1 MKRLRLV
8 ILFIVVSIAS
18 FCNAQSLKHRLV
30 ILADM
35 GNEPDEEQQMMH
47 MLMYANEFD
56 LEGLIA
62 VSGKYLHNKHKFVE
76 RQRLYPD
83 LFEKLING
91 YGLVFENLKI
101 HASGWPEPDYLQS
114 IVASG
119 LPGYGMGDVAKG
131 KSTSGS
137 KLLMDCFN
145 KKDDRLLYIV
155 VNAGSNTLAQAL
167 NDFKAIHTKEELLAV
182 LKKIRVF
189 ENGAQDDAGA
199 WICANYPEIH
209 WTRSNYQT
217 YAYGGP
223 AWAWGNTNDDDKKGP
238 HTWKPFEYN
247 ATGQHQWALEHIKNH
262 GALGGLFPL
271 RETPTG
277 KLVFIEGG
285 GTIPWLG
292 LIHQGLS
299 DISQPSWGGWSGRF
313 SSEKVKNVASRHE
326 SVNADEITY
335 GDYYVYTEDS
345 DIWTDP
351 ETNDIYNSIYAPIW
365 RWRQAYFNDFQ
376 ARMDWCVVPFEEAN
390 HNPVAA
396 INSDATEK
404 IHVIK
409 AKVNET
415 VSSDASASIDPDGD
429 KLKYNWWIYKEAGT
443 YKGETITIKNT
454 SSPKME
460 LKIPKDAKGK
470 TIHIILE
477 VQDENPIISL
487 SDYRRIVINVD

>member
-1 MKRLRLV
+1 MKSSVLFYLCCLFSVLV
-8 ILFIVVSIAS
+8 FG
-18 FCNAQSLKHRLV
+18 QSEKHRLI

-47 MLMYANEFD
+47 MLMYSNEFD

-62 VSGKYLHNKHKFVE
+62 VSGKYLHNKHHLPE

-83 LFEKLING
+83 LFMNLING
-91 YGLVFENLKI
+91 YEKVVENLKV
-101 HASGWPEPDYLQS
+101 HAKGWPEPNYLKS

-119 LPGYGMGDVAKG
+119 QPGYGMGDVAEG

-137 KLLMDCFN
+137 KLLINSFEKEDP
-145 KKDDRLLYIV
+145 RLIYIV

-167 NDFKAIHTKEELLAV
+167 NDYKTSHTKEELLAV

-223 AWAWGNTNDDDKKGP
+223 AWAWGTTDDDDKKGP
-238 HTWKPFEYN
+238 YTWKPYAYD

-277 KLVFIEGG
+277 KIVFIEGG

-313 SSEKVKNVASRHE
+313 SAEKIKNVASRHK
-326 SVNADEITY
+326 SVNVDEVTY
-335 GDYYVYTEDS
+335 GDYYLYTEVS
-345 DIWTDP
+345 DVWKDP
-351 ETNDIYNSIYAPIW
+351 ENNEVYNSIYTPVW

-376 ARMDWCVVPFEEAN
+376 ARMDWCVESFENAN
-390 HNPVAA
+390 HHPIAA
-396 INSDATEK
+396 VNDDKTEK
-404 IHVIK
+404 IHFIK
-409 AKVNET
+409 AKAGQSIEL
-415 VSSDASASIDPDGD
+415 DASASFDPDGD
-429 KLKYNWWIYKEAGT
+429 VINYSWWVYPEAGT
-443 YKGETITIKNT
+443 YKNKVLLKNANSAQT
-454 SSPKME
+454 TLE
-460 LKIPKDAKGK
+460 LPKDAKGK
-470 TIHIILE
+470 TIHVILE
-477 VQDENPIISL
+477 LKDKNPIVSL
-487 SDYRRIVINVD
+487 TDYRRIVLRVN